1 MREVG
6 FFRGASGGTSKHLA
20 SRRHRVG
27 KTGGVFAKKGFGAAA
42 QQSEIDGVV
51 FNHDI
56 DASSADGIASA
67 LSSHP
72 AFVDAIGKPSKTAA
86 EWRAEKEPDLHSVT
100 TASRLPERPPR
111 SNLSSAHVQRLIS
124 GGDAHVLGA
133 RAGDG
138 STKLSSAIARGA
150 AFDGAAGRA
159 TEATLGARAQRRYGS
174 GTEYTNPHTGKP
186 MTRKRHAAVVVAHGG
201 DAARRARWRSDADGG
216 GDAAPVGERRRAGGA
231 SRALRHV
238 VAPGSAS
245 TREKTSLR
253 IPTAHP
259 PTPRQPL

>member
-1 MREVG
+1 MFTGERRYSRGIHSCQTSAKTKTMGYRRSRALCEPSDATDDMYRTMSSAVGDFYSGRPKSAPPMRAGGSTEFGHRFAHNGQRKRAFVYGELNAQASDVDEVVFGRDLDSSGGAADVREVG

-124 GGDAHVLGA
+124 GGDAHVLWA

-138 STKLSSAIARGA
+138 STKLSSAIARG
-150 AFDGAAGRA
+150 RA
-159 TEATLGARAQRRYGS
+159 
-174 GTEYTNPHTGKP
+174 
-186 MTRKRHAAVVVAHGG
+186 
-201 DAARRARWRSDADGG
+201 
-216 GDAAPVGERRRAGGA
+216 
-231 SRALRHV
+231 
-238 VAPGSAS
+238 
-245 TREKTSLR
+245 
-253 IPTAHP
+253 
-259 PTPRQPL
+259 